1 MKVVPNNIFRT
12 GLRWYYVRRSRE
24 NNLIDKNNKLQPKQ
38 NYHSKS
44 SEKNRKIKKIIRKE
58 QENQKKADD
67 EPTHRQ
73 EVKNIMKIR
82 TANDIKEF
90 NVALDK
96 CTHPVWL
103 MGPNDECYNM
113 KNEEEYIEGM
123 IKLTEGHDDQL
134 GIFTD
139 SYDDEMTMLKFFKQM
154 AA

>member
-1 MKVVPNNIFRT
+1 
-12 GLRWYYVRRSRE
+12 
-24 NNLIDKNNKLQPKQ
+24 
-38 NYHSKS
+38 
-44 SEKNRKIKKIIRKE
+44 
-58 QENQKKADD
+58 
-67 EPTHRQ
+67 
-73 EVKNIMKIR
+73 MKIR
-82 TANDIKEF
+82 TGNEIKEF
-90 NVALDK
+90 NAALEK
-96 CTHPVWL
+96 CTSIVWL